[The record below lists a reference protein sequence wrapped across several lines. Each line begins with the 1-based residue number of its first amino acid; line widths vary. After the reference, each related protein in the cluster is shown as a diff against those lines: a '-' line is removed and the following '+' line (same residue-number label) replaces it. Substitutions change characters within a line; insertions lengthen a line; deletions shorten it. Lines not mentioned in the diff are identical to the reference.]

1 MISAG
6 TAGLVTMIHTAEIKN
21 DINTIDNRLG
31 DVYPEDVRNEMRDM
45 MVRVDSD
52 HTNDLNYDKEIL
64 FRTDKI
70 LKLLMAHTEVTETE

>member
-70 LKLLMAHTEVTETE
+70 LKLLMAYTEVTETE